1 MTAFEIH
8 TVIISLLGAVATF
21 SAVVVALWQT
31 KYANRKKLKC
41 KFSDKCSVYNPSNNA
56 FKEYVYMSVTNIG
69 NKIITINLWGILT
82 TKTEGF
88 ALFTALSGDPIDKQL
103 SVKTPYRL
111 DPEEN
116 INFYFDR
123 QDFASQIKHEIE
135 EKRINKNKKLRL
147 FVSDSTGKKYI
158 VKSLKSALEYTK

>member
-21 SAVVVALWQT
+21 GAVVVALWQT

-41 KFSDKCSVYNPSNNA
+41 KFSDECSVYNSSNKA
-56 FKEYVYMSVTNIG
+56 FKEFVYMSITNIG
-69 NKIITINLWGILT
+69 NKTVTINLWGVLT
-82 TKTEGF
+82 TKTDGF
-88 ALFTALSGDPIDKQL
+88 AFFTALSGDPIDKQL

-111 DPEEN
+111 EPEES

-158 VKSLKSALEYTK
+158 VKSSKLAFEYTN